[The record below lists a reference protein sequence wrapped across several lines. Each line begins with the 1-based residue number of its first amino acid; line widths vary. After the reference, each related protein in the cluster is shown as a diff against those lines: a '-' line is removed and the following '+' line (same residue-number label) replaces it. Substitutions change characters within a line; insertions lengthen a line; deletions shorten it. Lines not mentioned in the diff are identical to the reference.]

1 MPSSAARFAL
11 LFAAQF
17 AAVGVMLPFI
27 PPLMAARGLGAA
39 EVAAILAL
47 GGAVR
52 LLSGPLGGRLA
63 DALGQPRAVMAAGA
77 LVAACAAMLYGV
89 AAGFTGLLVA
99 NLVFAVAFACVVPLG
114 DAMALRASRT
124 EAWDYGRVRAVGSVA
139 FIIAA
144 GTAGW
149 LAERAGAG
157 SVAWLLAGA
166 LFAAAIAA
174 LLLPPNETHARRPG
188 GAFGAVLALAPFRRV
203 LLVSALIQGSHAA
216 YYAFGS
222 IHWEQSGVA
231 PSVIGLLW
239 AWSVV
244 AEVALFAWGRPVAD
258 RLGARGLA
266 MVAAGAGLLRWAI
279 TAESV
284 ALPALVVAQ
293 ALHALTF
300 GAMHLA
306 TMRVMQQA
314 IPAQVAGTAQTL
326 LAAGIGAAMMAGTL
340 AAGWG
345 YQAIGAGV
353 FWGMGAMCAAGFA
366 LLLRGWLADR
376 RAETA

>member
-1 MPSSAARFAL
+1 
-11 LFAAQF
+11 
-17 AAVGVMLPFI
+17 
-27 PPLMAARGLGAA
+27 
-39 EVAAILAL
+39 
-47 GGAVR
+47 
-52 LLSGPLGGRLA
+52 
-63 DALGQPRAVMAAGA
+63 
-77 LVAACAAMLYGV
+77 
-89 AAGFTGLLVA
+89 
-99 NLVFAVAFACVVPLG
+99 
-114 DAMALRASRT
+114 
-124 EAWDYGRVRAVGSVA
+124 
-139 FIIAA
+139 
-144 GTAGW
+144 
-149 LAERAGAG
+149 AG

-166 LFAAAIAA
+166 LLAAAIAA
-174 LLLPPNETHARRPG
+174 LLLPRGEAHARRPG
-188 GAFGAVLALAPFRRV
+188 GAFRSVVALPAFRRV

-222 IHWEQSGVA
+222 IHWAASGVA

-244 AEVALFAWGRPVAD
+244 AEVAVFAWGRPIAE

-266 MVAAGAGLLRWAI
+266 LVAAGAGVLRWGI

-284 ALPALVVAQ
+284 ALPALAVAQ

-314 IPAQVAGTAQTL
+314 IPAHVAGTAQTL

-345 YQAIGAGV
+345 YAAVGAAV
-353 FWGMGAMCAAGFA
+353 FWGMAGMCLLAVGAVHG
-366 LLLRGWLADR
+366 LDGGR
-376 RAETA
+376 RDEA